1 MDSPYFYVG
10 GNPICVHVDGTNIR
24 QNQIRVSCFAT
35 PLQKDRNT
43 SYGVANCYACRF
55 FAVLRK
61 TLILCQKGV
70 AFCYPISST
79 KMVSESQ

>member
-10 GNPICVHVDGTNIR
+10 ENPICVHVDGTNFR

-43 SYGVANCYACRF
+43 SYGVANCDCVKLF
-55 FAVLRK
+55 L
-61 TLILCQKGV
+61 
-70 AFCYPISST
+70 
-79 KMVSESQ
+79 

>member
-10 GNPICVHVDGTNIR
+10 GNPICVHVDGTNFR

-43 SYGVANCYACRF
+43 SYGVT
-55 FAVLRK
+55 V
-61 TLILCQKGV
+61 
-70 AFCYPISST
+70 
-79 KMVSESQ
+79 